1 MCLNIVKWLYLCKK
15 YIWLWCNSRASC
27 TMEDSLQ
34 KNNKNAD
41 YSIFLYHFL
50 TKTFPSQS
58 YVNVVLVLKLVQ
70 CL

>member
-1 MCLNIVKWLYLCKK
+1 
-15 YIWLWCNSRASC
+15 
-27 TMEDSLQ
+27 MEDSLQ